1 MPSTFKQIIALA
13 ANKFR
18 VFTQHQ
24 IILILIHVMIDL
36 KMHQGFNRIVL
47 TLIRDFNS
55 WLVFS
60 IVKNMP
66 FEFLLWNVIA

>member
-1 MPSTFKQIIALA
+1 
-13 ANKFR
+13 
-18 VFTQHQ
+18 
-24 IILILIHVMIDL
+24 
-36 KMHQGFNRIVL
+36 MHQGFNRIVL

-66 FEFLLWNVIA
+66 FEFLLWNVIAWSIDLFYGFFDLNISHFSGGFELFFSVYAIL